1 MSNSNGARIPAESK
15 IIVGVEHSPTTGW
28 HALHL
33 HDSLYAVSVQPDRH
47 LVVIGEGT
55 GRRRLRHLSIPFN
68 NILRFEAVEQSIGH
82 NCLVDPVNADLLGD
96 SKLIPED
103 QPFRHVA
110 VRLLVK
116 PRTENNFFAIYDLG
130 TTPLPI
136 LVPSLKH
143 LPDEVKANPNVALK
157 SADDCYTLARATL
170 KWVERV
176 NNEIEKA
183 REGVSVAVGADL
195 PITAQSTDPHRERLQ
210 AMLDELESYD
220 SYDVIQCKAAA
231 GTAVVIA
238 THLISNADKNALVG
252 TVSLCSTFRLE
263 ESIVDRNHPPYS
275 TVDELY
281 QTCLDYQATT
291 GRPIEEAFDTV
302 AEHLSDLKER
312 KIEITSSGDL
322 RIIADNAPKPLD
334 LVDVIG
340 KVNEKRRVLARVE
353 LRHETQLHDV
363 YGNEAIEIYELENL
377 PFLSVLLE
385 YKTTDEQRNFA
396 VFLKSDL
403 HQAMREFLL
412 AHELGNFYNQI
423 KADASP
429 ANRVKRFLRSSFFP
443 TFLDKEADHFGMS
456 FLFPPAYLADR
467 MIFRGEISTDELLD
481 EFLAEM
487 EPVTATLRNQM
498 RTYIDQHINR
508 HRELEQAKEPSFL
521 EFDVQWIEPE
531 DVSEVIEL
539 IEKVKPPV
547 YWVLLD
553 EDSVITGASPNS
565 DVLFGLSDEELIGKR
580 PTELV
585 VAEERAEMMKRAA
598 FRKDRLK
605 KIYYFTE
612 TRNLVDGSTH
622 QVIVYSF
629 PIIKDD
635 EYFGAM
641 ATISPLVEIKP
652 KSETKEQIADSETEL
667 EPALAGQ
674 VASETRYFQTFAGVK
689 IGGADSL

>member
-15 IIVGVEHSPTTGW
+15 IIVGVEHSPKTGW

-33 HDSLYAVSVQPDRH
+33 HDSLYAVSVQPNRQ

-55 GRRRLRHLSIPFN
+55 GRRRLQHLSIPFN

-82 NCLVDPVNADLLGD
+82 NCLVDPVNADVLGD
-96 SKLIPED
+96 SKLIPEG
-103 QPFRHVA
+103 QAFRQVA

-116 PRTENNFFAIYDLG
+116 HRTENSFFAIYDLG

-136 LVPSLKH
+136 LVPSLKQ
-143 LPDEVKANPNVALK
+143 LPDEVKANPNVALN

-176 NNEIEKA
+176 NEQIEEA
-183 REGVSVAVGADL
+183 RERVHVAVAADQPRAAL
-195 PITAQSTDPHRERLQ
+195 SDPHRERLQ
-210 AMLDELESYD
+210 AMLGDLKSYD

-238 THLISNADKNALVG
+238 THLINAKKKALVG

-263 ESIVDRNHPPYS
+263 QSIIDLNHPPYS
-275 TVDELY
+275 TVDELH
-281 QTCLDYQATT
+281 QTCLQYQATT
-291 GRPIEEAFDTV
+291 GRPIEEALDTV
-302 AEHLSDLKER
+302 AEHLSDLWER
-312 KIEITSSGDL
+312 KIEIMSSGDL
-322 RIIADNAPKPLD
+322 SIIVDNAPKPLD

-340 KVNEKRRVLARVE
+340 KVNEKRRVLERVE
-353 LRHETQLHDV
+353 LRHKKQLEDV
-363 YGNEAIEIYELENL
+363 YENEGIDIYDLDL

-385 YKTTDEQRNFA
+385 YKTKDEQRNFA
-396 VFLKSDL
+396 VVLKSGL

-443 TFLDKEADHFGMS
+443 TFLDKEADHFGMT

-481 EFLAEM
+481 EFLQEM
-487 EPVTATLRNQM
+487 DSVSPTLRNQM
-498 RTYIDQHINR
+498 RTYIDQHINI
-508 HRELEQAKEPSFL
+508 HRQLEQAKEPSFL
-521 EFDVQWIEPE
+521 EFDVQWIEPD

-553 EDSVITGASPNS
+553 EDSVITRASPNS
-565 DVLFGLSDEELIGKR
+565 DVLFGLSDEQLVGKR

-612 TRNLVDGSTH
+612 TRNLVDHSTH

-652 KSETKEQIADSETEL
+652 KSDRKEEIADSETEL

-674 VASETRYFQTFAGVK
+674 VPNETRYFQTFAGVK
-689 IGGADSL
+689 IGGADSI